1 MEKGTEIL
9 LRARRPRYLVQDRET
24 ETESMYYQQH
34 GSVAV
39 AHSSRNYQASTK
51 SDQNQLQMPWEAVCY
66 ASLNRGTG
74 IIPRKRSLWQS
85 KNMKGVRDMKNTFI
99 VAKQMQC

>member
-1 MEKGTEIL
+1 MFITNIYVFILEKGTEIL

-51 SDQNQLQMPWEAVCY
+51 SVQVIGSDQNQLEWQEKFSAMPL
-66 ASLNRGTG
+66 S
-74 IIPRKRSLWQS
+74 RK
-85 KNMKGVRDMKNTFI
+85 
-99 VAKQMQC
+99 